1 MWKEKSGVSGVTFSA
16 NVLFGALLSY
26 IILLCVVTQ
35 LFEYYKCY
43 VRRKSGF
50 GRREGKEELAVFQS
64 VESFE
69 SVVFLSSVLL
79 RGHASFWETGH
90 VHVWR
95 VPVKIQ
101 TPTAASSGT
110 WRPCSASP
118 LKALGK
124 GRKQTQ
130 DANIAL
136 CSLFEASVGRD
147 APNSWRVCEPPV
159 TVLILT

>member
-79 RGHASFWETGH
+79 RGHARLLGNRPRARLEGPSENPDPHPRQFWDLETLFSFST
-90 VHVWR
+90 
-95 VPVKIQ
+95 Q
-101 TPTAASSGT
+101 S
-110 WRPCSASP
+110 
-118 LKALGK
+118 LGK
-124 GRKQTQ
+124 RAETDSRCKHS
-130 DANIAL
+130 
-136 CSLFEASVGRD
+136 SL
-147 APNSWRVCEPPV
+147 
-159 TVLILT
+159 